1 MSQINPVTPFKILPS
16 LFLNIFKVSAL
27 VGELASK
34 LDNNKERPELK
45 REPSNVWQPPKNK
58 VYYVCLFYIDAE
70 KGIWIL
76 SFL

>member
-1 MSQINPVTPFKILPS
+1 M
-16 LFLNIFKVSAL
+16 SAL

-45 REPSNVWQPPKNK
+45 RETSNVWQPPKNK
-58 VYYVCLFYIDAE
+58 VTYICLFNIDANIDAE

-76 SFL
+76 RFL